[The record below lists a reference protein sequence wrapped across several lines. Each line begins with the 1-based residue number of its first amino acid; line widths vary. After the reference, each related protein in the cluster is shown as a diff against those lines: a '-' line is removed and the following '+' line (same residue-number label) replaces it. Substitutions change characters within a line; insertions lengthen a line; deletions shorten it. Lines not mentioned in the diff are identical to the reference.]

1 MARGMLGRK
10 SPIQARQKRGEA
22 LKEADVVVLA
32 GQYLNFNYMHAI
44 MPCWHNSNGKAFA
57 PYFELLG
64 LISIWVKLTI
74 Y

>member
-1 MARGMLGRK
+1 MFLQSIGVPCFLGGMARGMLGRK

-44 MPCWHNSNGKAFA
+44 MPC
-57 PYFELLG
+57 
-64 LISIWVKLTI
+64 
-74 Y
+74 